1 MSTPDVD
8 VRSIATPTHGRVLI
22 RRAQALP
29 ARGVVAGFHGYM
41 ENAAIMLPR
50 LAEISGAAGWT
61 LVSIQALH
69 RFYRGSAQAVVAS
82 WMTREDREEA
92 IADNL
97 AYVDNALATVPD
109 ASSAAVVY
117 VGFSQGA
124 SMACRAAVRGRSRG
138 AGIIAV
144 GGDVPPELLAD
155 SSAVFPPV
163 LLVRGD
169 TDEWY
174 TAAKMDA
181 DVNALREH
189 RVDVETLV
197 HPGGHEWTPAVAE
210 AAAAWLDRHGR

>member
-1 MSTPDVD
+1 V
-8 VRSIATPTHGRVLI
+8 GR
-22 RRAQALP
+22 
-29 ARGVVAGFHGYM
+29 
-41 ENAAIMLPR
+41 
-50 LAEISGAAGWT
+50 
-61 LVSIQALH
+61 
-69 RFYRGSAQAVVAS
+69 
-82 WMTREDREEA
+82 
-92 IADNL
+92 
-97 AYVDNALATVPD
+97 
-109 ASSAAVVY
+109 ASS
-117 VGFSQGA
+117 
-124 SMACRAAVRGRSRG
+124 
-138 AGIIAV
+138 AV

>member
-8 VRSIATPTHGRVLI
+8 VRSIATPTHGRVLV

-29 ARGVVAGFHGYM
+29 ARGVIAGFHGYM

-50 LAEISGAAGWT
+50 LAEISGAAAWT

-69 RFYRGSAQAVVAS
+69 RFYRGAAQDVVAS

-117 VGFSQGA
+117 VGLSQGV
-124 SMACRAAVRGRSRG
+124 SMAYRAAVRGRWRA

-144 GGDVPPELLAD
+144 AGDVPPELLAD
-155 SSAVFPPV
+155 SSAVFPPAM
-163 LLVRGD
+163 LVRGEAD
-169 TDEWY
+169 DWY

-181 DVNALREH
+181 DVSALREH
-189 RVDVETLV
+189 GVNVETLV
-197 HPGGHEWTPAVAE
+197 HPGGHEWTPAVAD
-210 AAAAWLDRHGR
+210 AAAAWLNRI